1 MDRFNF
7 NKFNRLFDDFFSRNE
22 FFNFDQFLTG
32 DNNLEKRVYTNED
45 GSVNVVYIKNGK
57 NRNEIDELK
66 QKLDMVIENQEFELA
81 VELRDRIKNLEQNQ
95 EEIKKLNDE
104 LKSHIQNQD
113 FEKCIEVRNKI
124 NSLK

>member
-22 FFNFDQFLTG
+22 FFNFDQLLTG

-81 VELRDRIKNLEQNQ
+81 VELRDSIKNLEQNQ

>member
-22 FFNFDQFLTG
+22 FFNFDQLLTG
-32 DNNLEKRVYTNED
+32 DNNLEIRVYTNED

>member
-22 FFNFDQFLTG
+22 FFNFDQLLTG

-57 NRNEIDELK
+57 NRNEIDGLK
-66 QKLDMVIENQEFELA
+66 QKLDMAIENQDFELA
-81 VELRDRIKNLEQNQ
+81 VELRDKIQNLERNHD
-95 EEIKKLNDE
+95 EIKKLTSE
-104 LKSHIQNQD
+104 LEAHIKDQN
-113 FEKCIEVRNKI
+113 FERCIDLRNKI

>member
-1 MDRFNF
+1 
-7 NKFNRLFDDFFSRNE
+7 
-22 FFNFDQFLTG
+22 
-32 DNNLEKRVYTNED
+32 
-45 GSVNVVYIKNGK
+45 
-57 NRNEIDELK
+57 
-66 QKLDMVIENQEFELA
+66 MVIENQEFELA

>member
-22 FFNFDQFLTG
+22 FFNFDQLLTG